1 MTEPLAPLLD
11 AVRKA
16 CLPGPWS
23 QGVKLAREGAV
34 FGRAD
39 KKDSISVRVRSPSQ
53 TVAPSVTLYPDDK
66 EWTCDCDS
74 PTDPCVHVA
83 AAVIALT
90 QAKEQN
96 RELPQAEAGGRIRYR
111 LRRNQGA
118 LALDRFIV
126 RSDATQEVLRG
137 PLLGPHGRPAPAFAG
152 LALTHEDLT
161 IDRLLG
167 ARGQGYFPV
176 DKMAEIFGA
185 LAGAADVRLE
195 DRPIKVSRE
204 AKKPV
209 ATVIDQ
215 ADGVALVI
223 DRDPS
228 ITEVVVGGVGL
239 AGATVHPLAETEIS
253 GPRLER
259 LPLRRTFARGELGRL
274 VTEVLPE
281 LQKKMPV
288 EVKSRRLPRAQ
299 GGIRPRIHF
308 DLDTREHTLSVTAS
322 LVYGDPPEARVEDGK
337 LVQISRRAPVR
348 DEAAEREELA
358 RLRDDLH
365 LAPGR
370 RVDFDGAEAARFAQ
384 RLAAF
389 CKDDGGGRPALFE
402 RGRLVPKIQ
411 VDGDL
416 FSIAFE
422 FEEEGGEGGREAGD
436 DRGSTSG
443 STSKRADAAAVL
455 RAYADGLPLVPL
467 EGGGF
472 APLPVDWLSR
482 YGERVADLL
491 AARQADGTIA
501 RAAIPALAEL
511 CDALDYPR
519 PPSFERLTPLVRG
532 FEVIPAASLP
542 EDLRA
547 DLRPYQRRGID
558 WLSFLR
564 DAGLGAVLADDMGL
578 GKTLQAI
585 AAVRGRCLVVCPR
598 SVVHNWAAE
607 ISRFRPGLRYSIYHG
622 PKRALDP
629 SADVTLTTYALLRLD
644 MELLAK
650 ERWDAVVLD
659 EAQAIKTPDSQ
670 VARAAYELSAKF
682 RLALSGTPVENRLEE
697 LWSLF
702 HFTNRGLLG
711 GLRDFSARYSR
722 PIAEGE
728 PGAAERLRRKI
739 KPFVLRRMKGE
750 VAPELPPRVDS
761 VLYCDFEEEERRVYD
776 AVRAATRNEV
786 LAKLAEGG
794 SVLAALEALL
804 RLRQASCHSAL
815 VPGQSAA
822 TSSKVERLVESL
834 EDAAADGHKALVF
847 SQWTSFLD
855 LIEPHL
861 REAGVAFTRLDGSTR
876 DRAGVVAEFQDANG
890 PPVMLV
896 SLKAGGTGLNL
907 TAADHVFLMDPWWNP
922 AVEDQAADRAHRI
935 GQDKPV
941 MVYRLVTKDTVEER
955 ILLLQERKRSL
966 AGAALGEADRALS
979 LTRED
984 LMDLLA

>member
-1 MTEPLAPLLD
+1 P
-11 AVRKA
+11 
-16 CLPGPWS
+16 
-23 QGVKLAREGAV
+23 
-34 FGRAD
+34 
-39 KKDSISVRVRSPSQ
+39 
-53 TVAPSVTLYPDDK
+53 
-66 EWTCDCDS
+66 
-74 PTDPCVHVA
+74 
-83 AAVIALT
+83 
-90 QAKEQN
+90 
-96 RELPQAEAGGRIRYR
+96 
-111 LRRNQGA
+111 
-118 LALDRFIV
+118 
-126 RSDATQEVLRG
+126 
-137 PLLGPHGRPAPAFAG
+137 
-152 LALTHEDLT
+152 
-161 IDRLLG
+161 
-167 ARGQGYFPV
+167 
-176 DKMAEIFGA
+176 
-185 LAGAADVRLE
+185 
-195 DRPIKVSRE
+195 KV
-204 AKKPV
+204 
-209 ATVIDQ
+209 
-215 ADGVALVI
+215 
-223 DRDPS
+223 
-228 ITEVVVGGVGL
+228 
-239 AGATVHPLAETEIS
+239 
-253 GPRLER
+253 
-259 LPLRRTFARGELGRL
+259 
-274 VTEVLPE
+274 
-281 LQKKMPV
+281 
-288 EVKSRRLPRAQ
+288 
-299 GGIRPRIHF
+299 
-308 DLDTREHTLSVTAS
+308 
-322 LVYGDPPEARVEDGK
+322 
-337 LVQISRRAPVR
+337 
-348 DEAAEREELA
+348 
-358 RLRDDLH
+358 
-365 LAPGR
+365 
-370 RVDFDGAEAARFAQ
+370 
-384 RLAAF
+384 
-389 CKDDGGGRPALFE
+389 
-402 RGRLVPKIQ
+402 Q
-411 VDGDL
+411 VDGEL
-416 FSIAFE
+416 FSISFE
-422 FEEEGGEGGREAGD
+422 LEEEAAGEGERNEEKGPPR
-436 DRGSTSG
+436 
-443 STSKRADAAAVL
+443 RADAAAVL
-455 RAYADGLPLVPL
+455 RAYTAGLPIVPL

-511 CDALDYPR
+511 CDELEFPR
-519 PPSFERLTPLVRG
+519 PPSFDRLAPLVRG
-532 FEVIPAASLP
+532 FEVIPAAALP

-558 WLSFLR
+558 WLAFLR

-578 GKTLQAI
+578 GKTLQAL
-585 AAVRGRCLVVCPR
+585 AAFQGRTLVVCPR

-629 SADVTLTTYALLRLD
+629 SADVTLTTYAILRLD
-644 MELLAK
+644 TEVLAK

-670 VARAAYELSAKF
+670 VARASYELSAGF
-682 RLALSGTPVENRLEE
+682 RVALSGTPVENRLEE

-711 GLRDFSARYSR
+711 GQREFTSRYSK

-739 KPFVLRRMKGE
+739 RPFVLRRMKGE

-761 VLYCDFEEEERRVYD
+761 VLYCDLDEEERRVYD
-776 AVRAATRNEV
+776 AVRAATRTEV

-804 RLRQASCHSAL
+804 RLRQASCHSSL

-876 DRAGVVAEFQDANG
+876 DRGGVVAEFQDANG

-941 MVYRLVTKDTVEER
+941 MVYRLVSKDTVEER

-966 AGAALGEADRALS
+966 AGAALGEADRAVS

>member
-34 FGRAD
+34 FGRTD
-39 KKDSISVRVRSPSQ
+39 KSDSISVRVRAPGQ
-53 TVAPSVTLYPDDK
+53 TVAPSVTLYPADK
-66 EWTCDCDS
+66 EWTCDCES
-74 PTDPCVHVA
+74 PTVPCVHVA

-90 QAKEQN
+90 QAKEGG

-126 RSDATQEVLRG
+126 KSDGTQEVLKG
-137 PLLGPHGRPAPAFAG
+137 PILGPHGRPAPTFAG

-176 DKMAEIFGA
+176 DRMAEIFGA
-185 LAGAADVRLE
+185 LSGAVDVRLD

-204 AKKPV
+204 AKKPLASV
-209 ATVIDQ
+209 VDQ

-228 ITEVVVGGVGL
+228 ITEIVVGGVGL
-239 AGATVHPLAETEIS
+239 AGATVHPLAETELS

-259 LPLRRTFARGELGRL
+259 LPLRRTFAKGELGRL

-288 EVKSRRLPRAQ
+288 EIKSRRLPRAQ

-308 DLDTREHTLSVTAS
+308 ELDTREHTLSVTAS

-337 LVQISRRAPVR
+337 LVQISRRAPLR

-358 RLRDDLH
+358 RLRDELH

-370 RVDFDGAEAARFAQ
+370 RVDFDGVEAARFAQ

-389 CKDDGGGRPALFE
+389 CEEEGGGRPALFE
-402 RGRLVPKIQ
+402 RGRLVPKVE
-411 VDGDL
+411 VDGEL
-416 FSIAFE
+416 FSITFE
-422 FEEEGGEGGREAGD
+422 LQEEGREGEREAGGEG
-436 DRGSTSG
+436 SPP
-443 STSKRADAAAVL
+443 KRADAAAVL
-455 RAYADGLPLVPL
+455 RAYTDGLPLVPL

-501 RAAIPALAEL
+501 RAAVPALAEL
-511 CDALDYPR
+511 CDELEYPR
-519 PPSFERLTPLVRG
+519 PPSFDRLAPLVQG
-532 FEVIPAASLP
+532 FEVIPAATLP

-547 DLRPYQRRGID
+547 ELRPYQRRGID
-558 WLSFLR
+558 WLAFLR

-578 GKTLQAI
+578 GKTLQAL
-585 AAVRGRCLVVCPR
+585 AAMQGRTLVVCPK

-629 SADVTLTTYALLRLD
+629 SADVTLTTYAILRLD
-644 MELLAK
+644 TAALAK

-670 VARAAYELSAKF
+670 VARAAYELSAGF
-682 RLALSGTPVENRLEE
+682 RVALSGTPVENRLEE

-711 GLRDFSARYSR
+711 GQRDFSARYSR

-739 KPFVLRRMKGE
+739 RPFVLRRMKGE

-776 AVRAATRNEV
+776 AVRAATRTEV

-804 RLRQASCHSAL
+804 RLRQASCHPSL
-815 VPGQSAA
+815 VPGQSAL
-822 TSSKVERLVESL
+822 TSSKVERLVEAL

-847 SQWTSFLD
+847 SQWTSLLD

-861 REAGVAFTRLDGSTR
+861 REAGIAFTRLDGSTR
-876 DRAGVVAEFQDANG
+876 DRGGVVAQFQDANG

-966 AGAALGEADRALS
+966 AGAALGEADRAVS